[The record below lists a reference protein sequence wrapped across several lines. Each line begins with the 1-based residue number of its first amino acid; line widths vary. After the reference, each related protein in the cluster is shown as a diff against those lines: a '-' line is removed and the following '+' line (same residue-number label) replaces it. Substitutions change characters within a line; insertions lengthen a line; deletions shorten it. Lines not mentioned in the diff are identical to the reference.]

1 MDHIRILLVDDQ
13 RSVRKGLLMRLSLE
27 PDIEVV
33 GEAAD
38 GKEAVSIATDLHPD
52 VLVMDYEMPNMD
64 GVEATRAIT
73 AAGLDSRVVMLSI
86 YDNVAVKKAAAD
98 AGVRAFVCKQDP
110 SEILLA
116 AIREAVS
123 DVEPL

>member
-1 MDHIRILLVDDQ
+1 MDPIRILLVDDQ
-13 RSVRKGLLMRLSLE
+13 RSVRKGLLMRLALE

-33 GEAAD
+33 GEAGD
-38 GKEAVSIATDLHPD
+38 GLEALNVASSLHPD

-64 GVEATRAIT
+64 GVTATKALAEAGI
-73 AAGLDSRVVMLSI
+73 DVRVVMLSI

-110 SEILLA
+110 SECLLA
-116 AIREAVS
+116 AIRSV
-123 DVEPL
+123 VEDAA

>member
-1 MDHIRILLVDDQ
+1 
-13 RSVRKGLLMRLSLE
+13 MRLALE

-33 GEAAD
+33 GEAGD
-38 GKEAVSIATDLHPD
+38 GAEAISVASSLHPD

-64 GVEATRAIT
+64 GVAATKAL
-73 AAGLDSRVVMLSI
+73 AEAGLDARVVMLSI

-110 SEILLA
+110 SEMLLA
-116 AIREAVS
+116 AIRAAAAGA
-123 DVEPL
+123 DLP